1 MKLYGLDFE
10 DALHLTTALR
20 VGVKEIYT
28 NDADFDKTPMKRL
41 GFK

>member
-1 MKLYGLDFE
+1 MKLYRLDFE
-10 DALHLTTALR
+10 DAIHLAVASR
-20 VGVKEIYT
+20 MGVKEIYT